1 MKDVILI
8 TAYCPSF
15 KQENTLRNLIQSIDK
30 ELYDIC
36 IVSHLPL
43 PVSIQNETKYCFYD
57 SENILIED
65 LDFKPAV
72 WAKTPLGTIYHT
84 QINRKAHVLAIL
96 KLISTGLSCLKA
108 LNYKKVHL
116 LEYDTLVLNNG
127 IFQIN
132 SKDLDQYD
140 CVFYL
145 NTKLHPK
152 AILGN
157 YIAINLD
164 LINPEFLKF
173 NLEDQINF
181 YKSTTIKMPEINV
194 YLTLTKQNNYLSK
207 PLSEIT
213 PHIKTNLSDIDWEKL
228 GYVRVIPYINNNQFN
243 IFIENLT
250 TKSSVLNIKI
260 NGKDF
265 IYNLIP
271 RFWAYNPY
279 GNFNE
284 IYEVKAYVDNNLYFD
299 FNLDKIDRNKFK
311 SRHYLELNP

>member
-1 MKDVILI
+1 MKDVVLI

-43 PVSIQNETKYCFYD
+43 PISIQNETKYCFYD

-84 QINRKAHVLAIL
+84 QINRKAHVLAID
-96 KLISTGLSCLKA
+96 KLVSTGLSCIKA
-108 LNYKKVHL
+108 LGYNKVHL
-116 LEYDTLVLNNG
+116 LEYDTLILDNQ

-173 NLEDQINF
+173 NLKEKINF
-181 YKSTTIKMPEINV
+181 YKSTSVKMPEVNA
-194 YLTLTKQNNYLSK
+194 YLTLTKQNNYLNK
-207 PLSEIT
+207 PLSEII
-213 PHIKTNLSDIDWEKL
+213 PHIKTNLSDINWEKL

-250 TKSSVLNIKI
+250 SKSSILNIKI

-265 IYNLIP
+265 IYNLVP
-271 RFWAYNPY
+271 GFWAYNPY

-284 IYEVKAYVDNNLYFD
+284 IYEVKAYVNDNLYFD
-299 FNLDKIDRNKFK
+299 FNLDKINRNKFK
-311 SRHYLELNP
+311 SRHYIELNL